1 MNNIMDE
8 RMLGEEETRWLV
20 VGICLSKV
28 LTPVLREVIKEEVP
42 KLYEKLIQPPT
53 SIHLLTFASHLR
65 SLPPSSHCLNYI
77 NINNNETRGRPEN
90 YDYCVKDD
98 VSFAKLYVKPRMA
111 SFTAF
116 DESLDTSAA
125 LSILCGT
132 PVFVYYGIDFF
143 AAEVRSKVRN
153 EWGHCKFA
161 TWTETYYNNCFQ
173 LMEDLMTKLSDH
185 VAVDTKQVIA
195 DLKEWKK
202 RGW

>member
-53 SIHLLTFASHLR
+53 SIYLLTFASHLR

-116 DESLDTSAA
+116 DESLDTSPA

-173 LMEDLMTKLSDH
+173 LMEDLITKLSDH